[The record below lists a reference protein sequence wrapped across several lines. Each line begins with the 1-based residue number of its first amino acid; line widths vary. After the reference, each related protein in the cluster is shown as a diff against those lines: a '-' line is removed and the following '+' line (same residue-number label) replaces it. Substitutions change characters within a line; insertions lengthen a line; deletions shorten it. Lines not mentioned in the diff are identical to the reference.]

1 MAPTPPPRPVARAV
15 PPLLT
20 GPVTPVVRAV
30 AGMAG
35 LLGLYGIYSLVA
47 YLQARDGVT
56 LHELPTP
63 IDAWVPL
70 TPAAVLLYLWLIP
83 QALIPLAIVE
93 DRRVLFRGAL
103 AYLTLTTAGLPF
115 WLLWP
120 VTVPR
125 DPVAV
130 VDLFT
135 WGLAITRWIDP
146 PTNCFP
152 SMHVAAS
159 FLAARIVQ
167 RCDPALGR
175 WMLAAAAGITWST
188 LALDQHWLLDGVA
201 GLALALVVDAVAFGW
216 RPLPPDCLRAGPRH
230 RLVWIVGLYLALIAA
245 AGLPWWM
252 GWVPHGDLGP
262 TPWSSTAPRT
272 PA

>member
-1 MAPTPPPRPVARAV
+1 MEPAPTGAREATPPT
-15 PPLLT
+15 PLLAR
-20 GPVTPVVRAV
+20 PVTPGVRAV
-30 AGMAG
+30 AGLTG
-35 LLGLYGIYSLVA
+35 LVGLYGIYSLVA
-47 YLQARDGVT
+47 YLQAGGGVT
-56 LHELPTP
+56 LHQLPTP

-70 TPAAVLLYLWLIP
+70 TPAAVLLYLWLVP

-93 DRRVLFRGAL
+93 DRRVLFRGAIAYL
-103 AYLTLTTAGLPF
+103 ALTLTGLPF

-130 VDLFT
+130 TDLFT
-135 WGLAITRWIDP
+135 WGLTFTWWLDP

-167 RCDPALGR
+167 RCDAALGR
-175 WMLAAAAGITWST
+175 LMLVGAAGITWST

-201 GLALALVVDAVAFGW
+201 GFALALAVDGAVFGW
-216 RPLPPDCLRAGPRH
+216 RPLPPDAMRAGPRR
-230 RLVWIVGLYLALIAA
+230 RLVWLVCLYVALIGAI
-245 AGLPWWM
+245 GLPWWM
-252 GWVPHGDLGP
+252 GWVPQGDLGP
-262 TPWSSTAPRT
+262 TLW
-272 PA
+272 